1 MYHYLE
7 EELEQLKTKI
17 IKMGSLVEEQI
28 ELSIR
33 SLFEGNLDLAKT
45 VISRDDEVDKYDI
58 KIDKHCQRIFALTQ
72 PVAFDLRLI
81 MSALMINS
89 DLERMGDIAVNISER
104 AEPLLGYSD
113 LLKKVKVDEM
123 SDKVRKIVRMGI
135 DCFVN
140 SDAEL
145 AKKIILMD
153 VEVDNLDKKIFD
165 LITQEMKENSDM
177 IVPCSHILTL
187 IRNIERLS
195 DHATNIA
202 EDVIFLI
209 DAKIIKHSKDPE
221 NLKQKE

>member
-1 MYHYLE
+1 MFHYLE

-28 ELSIR
+28 ELSFR
-33 SLFEGNLDLAKT
+33 ALFEGNIELAHK
-45 VISRDDEVDKYDI
+45 VVSRDDEVDKFDL

-104 AEPLLGYSD
+104 TESLAGQGELM
-113 LLKKVKVDEM
+113 KKMKLNEM
-123 SDKVRKIVRMGI
+123 SAIVQKIVKMSI

-140 SDAEL
+140 GDAEL
-145 AKKIILMD
+145 AKAIIMMD
-153 VEVDNLDKKIFD
+153 IEVDKLDEVIFH
-165 LITQEMKENSDM
+165 LLSEEMKLNNEL
-177 IVPCSHILTL
+177 IVPCLHILTMV
-187 IRNIERLS
+187 RNIERLS

-209 DAKIIKHSKDPE
+209 DAKMIKHSKDPE

>member
-28 ELSIR
+28 EHAIQA
-33 SLFEGNLDLAKT
+33 LFEGDIELAKT

-72 PVAFDLRLI
+72 PVAFDLRMI
-81 MSALMINS
+81 MSALMINN

-104 AEPLLGYSD
+104 TVPMMGFKD
-113 LLKKVKVDEM
+113 LLLKMRVGDMTEKVK
-123 SDKVRKIVRMGI
+123 KIVKMSI

-145 AKKIILMD
+145 AKSIIRMD
-153 VEVDNLDKKIFD
+153 IEIDKLDNEIFD
-165 LITQEMKENSDM
+165 LLTEEMKAHNEL

-209 DAKIIKHSKDPE
+209 DAKIIKHSKDFD
-221 NLKQKE
+221 NLKQKD

>member
-28 ELSIR
+28 ELAVR

-123 SDKVRKIVRMGI
+123 SDKVRKIVKMGI

-153 VEVDNLDKKIFD
+153 EEVDHLDKLIFD
-165 LITQEMKENSDM
+165 LITQEMKENSEM

>member
-104 AEPLLGYSD
+104 AAPLLGYSE
-113 LLKKVKVDEM
+113 LLKKVRVDEM
-123 SDKVRKIVRMGI
+123 SVKVKKIVRMGI

-153 VEVDNLDKKIFD
+153 VEVDNLDKQIFD
-165 LITQEMKENSDM
+165 LITLEMRNDNDM
-177 IVPCSHILTL
+177 IIPCSHILTL

-209 DAKIIKHSKDPE
+209 DAKIIKHSKDPD

>member
-1 MYHYLE
+1 MFHYLE

-28 ELSIR
+28 EFAFR
-33 SLFEGNLDLAKT
+33 ALFEGNIELAKI
-45 VISRDDEVDKYDI
+45 VIKRDDEVDKYDL

-104 AEPLLGYSD
+104 AEPLIGYSD
-113 LLKKVKVDEM
+113 LLRKMRVDEM
-123 SDKVRKIVRMGI
+123 ARKVQRIVKISI

-140 SDAEL
+140 GDAEL
-145 AKKIILMD
+145 AKEIIRMD
-153 VEVDNLDKKIFD
+153 TDVDKLDTEIFNLLTD
-165 LITQEMKENSDM
+165 EMKANSDM
-177 IVPCSHILTL
+177 IIPCSHILTL

-209 DAKIIKHSKDPE
+209 DAKMIKHSKDRE
-221 NLKQKE
+221 NLKHKE

>member
-33 SLFEGNLDLAKT
+33 SLFEGNLDLART
-45 VISRDDEVDKYDI
+45 VIIRDDEVDKYDI

-104 AEPLLGYSD
+104 AEPLVGYSD
-113 LLKKVKVDEM
+113 LLKKVRVDEM
-123 SDKVRKIVRMGI
+123 SNKVKKIVRMGI

-153 VEVDNLDKKIFD
+153 VEVDQLDKQIFD
-165 LITQEMKENSDM
+165 LLTKEMKENNDM
-177 IVPCSHILTL
+177 IIPCSHILTL

>member
-28 ELSIR
+28 ELAIR

-104 AEPLLGYSD
+104 AAPLLGYSE
-113 LLKKVKVDEM
+113 LLKKVRVDEM
-123 SDKVRKIVRMGI
+123 SGKVKKIVRMGI

-153 VEVDNLDKKIFD
+153 VEVDNLDKQIFD
-165 LITQEMKENSDM
+165 LITLEMRNDNDM
-177 IVPCSHILTL
+177 IIPCSHILTL

-209 DAKIIKHSKDPE
+209 DAKIIKHSKDPD

>member
-28 ELSIR
+28 ELAIR

-104 AEPLLGYSD
+104 AAPLLGYSE
-113 LLKKVKVDEM
+113 LLKKVRVDEM
-123 SDKVRKIVRMGI
+123 SGKVKKIVRMGI

-153 VEVDNLDKKIFD
+153 VEVDNLDKQIFD
-165 LITQEMKENSDM
+165 LITVEMRNDNDM
-177 IVPCSHILTL
+177 IIPCSHILTL

-209 DAKIIKHSKDPE
+209 DAKIIKHSKDPD

>member
-28 ELSIR
+28 ELAIR
-33 SLFEGNLDLAKT
+33 ALFEGDMELAKT
-45 VISRDDEVDKYDI
+45 VIRRDDEVDKYDI

-81 MSALMINS
+81 MSALMINN

-104 AEPLLGYSD
+104 TEPMSGYREL
-113 LLKKVKVDEM
+113 LLKMRVGEMTMKVK
-123 SDKVRKIVRMGI
+123 KIVKMSI

-145 AKKIILMD
+145 AKMIILMD
-153 VEVDNLDKKIFD
+153 NEIDKLDKEIFNLLTD
-165 LITQEMKENSDM
+165 EMKAHSEM

-221 NLKQKE
+221 NLKQKD

>member
-1 MYHYLE
+1 MFHYLE

-28 ELSIR
+28 ELAFR
-33 SLFEGNLDLAKT
+33 ALFEGNIELAKK
-45 VISRDDEVDKYDI
+45 VMSRDDEVDKFDL

-104 AEPLLGYSD
+104 TESLIGQGD
-113 LLKKVKVDEM
+113 LLKKMRVDEM
-123 SDKVRKIVRMGI
+123 SKIVQKIVKMSI

-140 SDAEL
+140 GDAEL
-145 AKKIILMD
+145 AKAIILMD
-153 VEVDNLDKKIFD
+153 IEVDKLDEIIFHS
-165 LITQEMKENSDM
+165 LTEEMKENSEL
-177 IVPCSHILTL
+177 IVPCSHILTMV
-187 IRNIERLS
+187 RNIERLS

-209 DAKIIKHSKDPE
+209 DAKMVKHSKDPE

>member
-123 SDKVRKIVRMGI
+123 SGKVKKIVRMGI

-153 VEVDNLDKKIFD
+153 VEVDKLDKHIFD
-165 LITQEMKENSDM
+165 LITLEMRNDNDM
-177 IVPCSHILTL
+177 IIPCSHILTL

-209 DAKIIKHSKDPE
+209 DAKIIKHSKDPD

>member
-28 ELSIR
+28 EHAVQA
-33 SLFEGNLDLAKT
+33 LFEGDVELSQK

-81 MSALMINS
+81 MSALMINN

-104 AEPLLGYSD
+104 TVPMMGFKEL
-113 LLKKVKVDEM
+113 LLKMRVGEMTEKVK
-123 SDKVRKIVRMGI
+123 KIVKMSI

-145 AKKIILMD
+145 ARSIIVLD
-153 VEVDNLDKKIFD
+153 IEIDKLDKEIFNLLTD
-165 LITQEMKENSDM
+165 EMKANNDL

-202 EDVIFLI
+202 EDVIFLV

-221 NLKQKE
+221 NLKQKD

>member
-28 ELSIR
+28 ELAIR
-33 SLFEGNLDLAKT
+33 ALFEGNIELAKT
-45 VISRDDEVDKYDI
+45 VIRRDDEVDKYDI
-58 KIDKHCQRIFALTQ
+58 KIDKLCQRIFALTQ
-72 PVAFDLRLI
+72 PVAFDLRMI
-81 MSALMINS
+81 MSSLMINN

-104 AEPLLGYSD
+104 TEPLIGHSE
-113 LLKKVKVDEM
+113 LLMKMHVNEMTLKVK
-123 SDKVRKIVRMGI
+123 KIVKMSI

-145 AKKIILMD
+145 AKSIIMMD
-153 VEVDNLDKKIFD
+153 VDIDKLDKDIFN
-165 LITQEMKENSDM
+165 LLTEEMKAHTEL

-209 DAKIIKHSKDPE
+209 DAKIIKHSKVPE
-221 NLKQKE
+221 NLK